1 MISYIQEFLVYNHF
15 VVSAIL
21 TLLLFFL
28 YLRMKD
34 IDTMFTFIK
43 WTLTINFLSFY
54 GFLLFLD
61 QFNYQNHLPLHLCY
75 LTELGIF
82 LSLIFKTNIFYP
94 WLVLNGLGGGI
105 TGFIN
110 SNLPD
115 NSLMIEN
122 IHLHLSHFNLLFFTM
137 IVFKLKLVIS
147 KSSFVKSLFF
157 NAGIFTFIVFFN
169 IIFDSNYWFTMNKP
183 HGKNLAILFPD
194 WPFYLIGLIVIGLT
208 SYYLTFKL
216 FSKKTFQ

>member
-1 MISYIQEFLVYNHF
+1 MISYIQGFFVYNHF
-15 VVSAIL
+15 VVSIIL
-21 TLLLFFL
+21 TFLLLLFYF
-28 YLRMKD
+28 RMKD

-61 QFNYQNHLPLHLCY
+61 QFNYQIHLPLHLCY

-137 IVFKLKLVIS
+137 IAFKLKLVIS

-183 HGKNLAILFPD
+183 PGKNLAILFPD
-194 WPFYLIGLIVIGLT
+194 WPFYLFGLIIIGLT